1 MPKTA
6 PRTDLIDDLDWLIL
20 ELNQLSS
27 LTDVVP
33 FEEKPGPLPSITGL
47 IRDWLRECL
56 EFCTPALFQRASAYI
71 VPESTGDVI
80 SVSISLRKDWVD
92 RLSDA
97 NYEWDRI
104 VYSDTDAD
112 VTAMQLCEYIVKQE
126 RGLFKEIAERIMTLQ
141 KPVP

>member
-6 PRTDLIDDLDWLIL
+6 PTTDLINDLDWLVQ
-20 ELNQLSS
+20 ELNQLSR

-33 FEEKPGPLPSITGL
+33 FEEKPGPLLSITGL
-47 IRDWLRECL
+47 LSDWLRECL

-71 VPESTGDVI
+71 VPESTQDVI
-80 SVSISLRKDWVD
+80 SVSISLRTDWIARLKDAGFD
-92 RLSDA
+92 
-97 NYEWDRI
+97 WDRI
-104 VYSDTDAD
+104 VYSDDEAD
-112 VTAMQLCEYIVKQE
+112 VSAHQLCEYIVKQE

>member
-6 PRTDLIDDLDWLIL
+6 PTTDLINDLDWLIQ

-33 FEEKPGPLPSITGL
+33 FEEKPGPLLSITGL
-47 IRDWLRECL
+47 LSEWLRECL

-71 VPESTGDVI
+71 VPETTQEVI
-80 SVSISLRKDWVD
+80 SVSISLRKDWIL
-92 RLSDA
+92 RLNDSSFD
-97 NYEWDRI
+97 WDRI
-104 VYSDTDAD
+104 VYSDDEAD
-112 VTAMQLCEYIVKQE
+112 VSARQLCEYIVKQE